1 MAKEIISELKHYPD
15 RIKIYQF
22 WASRNK
28 SDLYSKKLEKLFNK
42 AAKLLSEFPDIET
55 PTDFHRIRVKI
66 IRDYKMFYLNEK
78 DCIQI
83 IRVWDTRQDPATID
97 CSKV

>member
-1 MAKEIISELKHYPD
+1 MAKEIIWTKTAVQD

-28 SDLYSKKLEKLFNK
+28 SDLYSEKLEMLFSK
-42 AAKLLSEFPDIET
+42 AAKLLSEFPDIGT
-55 PTDFHRIRVKI
+55 STDLQGVRVKI

-83 IRVWDTRQDPATID
+83 IRVWDTRQDPGKIELE
-97 CSKV
+97 